1 MLTQTSSTNYSY
13 NIFLKRF
20 VKIYDQA
27 LPERKMEIKQKN
39 MSSPCIS
46 KGLRKSSKRKQ
57 HLYEKC
63 FKKRSDKNYETYKIY
78 KNLFG
83 KLKKQSK
90 KLYFQNKL
98 TQYENNI
105 TNTWNAMKAVVGK
118 RKICNDKFPKR
129 LDINKEK
136 SLIKKL

>member
-1 MLTQTSSTNYSY
+1 
-13 NIFLKRF
+13 
-20 VKIYDQA
+20 
-27 LPERKMEIKQKN
+27 MEIKQKN

-46 KGLRKSSKRKQ
+46 KGLRKSPKRKQ

-118 RKICNDKFPKR
+118 CKICNDKFPKR

>member
-1 MLTQTSSTNYSY
+1 M
-13 NIFLKRF
+13 
-20 VKIYDQA
+20 YDQA

-39 MSSPCIS
+39 MSSPWIS
-46 KGLRKSSKRKQ
+46 IGLRKLSKRKQ

-83 KLKKQSK
+83 KLKKQLK
-90 KLYFQNKL
+90 RLYFQNKL

-105 TNTWNAMKAVVGK
+105 TNTWKAMKAVVGK
-118 RKICNDKFPKR
+118 SKICNDKSPKR

-136 SLIKKL
+136 